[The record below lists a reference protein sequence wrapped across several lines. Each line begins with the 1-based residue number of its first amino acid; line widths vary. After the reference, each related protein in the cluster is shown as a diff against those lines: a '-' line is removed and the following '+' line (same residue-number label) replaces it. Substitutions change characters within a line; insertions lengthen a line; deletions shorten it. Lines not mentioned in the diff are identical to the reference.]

1 MTDPAFLVV
10 AAVTVIAAIMA
21 IEARDLVYGAA
32 SLGVTFLGVAGLFIL
47 LDASYVAAFQI
58 AVYIGAVVILI
69 LFTVMLVGPAKG
81 EAPIELKRMSLLT
94 AILVSML
101 LGIGGSLASANAFSG
116 PDVCGSGCDLQSLSL
131 TLLNNYGIQL
141 ELLSFVLVA
150 AVIGALTLA
159 KTDKKA

>member
-1 MTDPAFLVV
+1 MTDPAFVV
-10 AAVTVIAAIMA
+10 VGIVTIMGAILA

-32 SLGVTFLGVAGLFIL
+32 ALGISFLGVAALFIL

-81 EAPIELKRMSLLT
+81 EAPIELKRASLLV
-94 AILVSML
+94 AVLVSML
-101 LGIGGSLASANAFSG
+101 VGIGGSLASSSVFQGS
-116 PDVCGSGCDLQSLSL
+116 DVCGSACDLQALSK
-131 TLLNNYGIQL
+131 TLLVDYGVQL
-141 ELLSFVLVA
+141 ELLSLVLAA

-159 KTDKKA
+159 KTDRKT